1 MFPFSVPAGSCRKQ
15 AWPSHL
21 AQKAG
26 TKKGRPFNNCFQQ
39 IVTEPPLWPH
49 PNIMSLEAVCGIWR
63 VKLISKADPNKY
75 IKNRVQPEQP
85 KELTWKGDAREA
97 ADKSPQTKGD
107 LQKFGR

>member
-1 MFPFSVPAGSCRKQ
+1 MFPFSVTAGSFRKQ
-15 AWPSHL
+15 AWPGHL

-39 IVTEPPLWPH
+39 IVTEPPLWPR

-85 KELTWKGDAREA
+85 KEITWKGDAREA